1 MDLRERNVSHN
12 KRHPWETVRARFFAS
27 KIVSLTDNRAVTV
40 LDLGSGDCWFAE
52 QLLPKLPLG
61 SQITCCDINF
71 TDADIAA
78 SNGKNIVR
86 TREIPAQQFDLII
99 MLDVVEHIEHEQ
111 TFLGEN
117 VLPRLKQDGTVL
129 ISVPA
134 HPSLFTAHDTF
145 LGHYRRYTRKHLLQ
159 VANRNF
165 SAFDSGYLFTSL
177 AVARWFQSLLRNKKQ
192 ISENG
197 VGAWSAGPLLTT
209 LVTSVL
215 YADAA
220 VSRVFQKLN
229 ILVPGLTVWTIC
241 RAQASTQDSV

>member
-1 MDLRERNVSHN
+1 VDLRERNVSHN
-12 KRHPWETVRARFFAS
+12 KRHPWETVRATFFAN
-27 KIVSLTDNRAVTV
+27 KITSLTDNRAVTI

-52 QLLPKLPLG
+52 QLQPKLPLG

-78 SNGKNIVR
+78 STGKGIER

-99 MLDVVEHIEHEQ
+99 MLDVIEHIEHE
-111 TFLGEN
+111 TDFLHEN
-117 VLPRLKQDGTVL
+117 VQPHLKPNGTIL

-134 HPSLFTAHDTF
+134 HPSLFAAHDTF

-159 VANRNF
+159 VANRDF
-165 SAFDSGYLFTSL
+165 LAFDSGYLFISL
-177 AVARWFQSLLRNKKQ
+177 AVARWLQSLLRNKKQ

-209 LVTSVL
+209 FVTSVL
-215 YADAA
+215 YTDAA
-220 VSRVFQKLN
+220 ISKIFKKLN
-229 ILVPGLTVWTIC
+229 LRIPGLTVWTIC
-241 RAQASTQDSV
+241 RAQASAQNLT